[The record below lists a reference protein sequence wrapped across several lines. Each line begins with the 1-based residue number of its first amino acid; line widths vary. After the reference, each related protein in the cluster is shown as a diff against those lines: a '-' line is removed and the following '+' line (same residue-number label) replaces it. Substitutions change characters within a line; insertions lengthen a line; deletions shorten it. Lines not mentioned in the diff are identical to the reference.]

1 MTVDLIPAPTEE
13 QAMVLDATVRFIQNE
28 FPLTRV
34 RERVDGRDG
43 VGSGYRKGAAELGW
57 FGMLADETHGGGSA
71 SDNGLVDAAMIAAE
85 RGAVL
90 QPGPYVG
97 HSVVVHA
104 LSTAGGDPRLPDLLQ
119 GNSWATWIP
128 GGAELRGSA
137 LHGVVGAAA
146 EIDDCAWLLVTARSP
161 EGPAQLLV
169 PTDAPGLTVHPLDGL
184 DLTRRWFRV
193 EFDGVVPDTV
203 IGGPGAETARAVA
216 RQEQIAAV
224 LSAAEAVG
232 AMHANFALAL
242 EYAKSRIAFGRPI
255 GSFQAIKHL
264 LADTSLWLEMSKA
277 IVANAAEALGQR
289 DVTGG
294 AALAHA
300 AKSFVGERS
309 AELTQNCFQ
318 IFGGIGY
325 TWEHD
330 QHLFLRRLAAERVA
344 FGSPSWHRDQLLK
357 LGNL

>member
-1 MTVDLIPAPTEE
+1 
-13 QAMVLDATVRFIQNE
+13 MVLDATVRFIQNE
-28 FPLTRV
+28 FPLSRV
-34 RERVDGRDG
+34 RERVDGREG
-43 VGSGYRKGAAELGW
+43 VDSGYRKGAAGLGW
-57 FGMLADETHGGGSA
+57 FGLLADEAHGGGSA

-104 LSTAGGDPRLPDLLQ
+104 LSTAGGDPRLADLLQ
-119 GNSWATWIP
+119 GNAWATWIP
-128 GGAELRGSA
+128 GGVELRGQA

-161 EGPAQLLV
+161 EGPTQLLV
-169 PTDAPGLTVHPLDGL
+169 PTDAPGMTVHPLHGL

-193 EFDGVVPDTV
+193 EFDGVIPAADPV
-203 IGGPGAETARAVA
+203 IGGPGPETARAVA

-277 IVANAAEALGQR
+277 IVVAAAEAGE
-289 DVTGG
+289 GP
-294 AALAHA
+294 LAHA

-318 IFGGIGY
+318 VFGGIGY

-330 QHLFLRRLAAERVA
+330 QHLYLRRLAAERVA
-344 FGSPSWHRDQLLK
+344 FGSPSWHREQLLK